1 MNPRINILAAL
12 TLLSA
17 QTAAADNP
25 YRYDVQTVSV
35 NKVPPRTDFM
45 SYPSRDGAL
54 TMRYEKSPFYLPLNG
69 TWKFLFAED
78 ARDLPADATDP
89 ATDASGWDDIEVPGN
104 WERQGFGTAIYTNHQ
119 YEFATYRPQ
128 PPRLPEVNPAGIYRR
143 EFEIPDEWNGRNVFL
158 HLAGAKSGVYVYVN
172 GHEAGYNEDSKNPAE
187 FLIDEYL
194 RPGRNTL
201 TIKIYR
207 WSTGSWLE
215 CQDFWRMSGIERD
228 VFLWSQPRVAVRDFR
243 IKSTLDEA
251 CRDGIFA
258 LEADLTNRTEGDAEA
273 TLSYELLDDAGRQV
287 AAGQRDAMIAA
298 GGCRTLRFETG
309 IPGVKAWSAERPDL
323 YTLLMT
329 LRGPGGETE
338 TVPYRVGFRRFEFAR
353 LDERAENGE
362 PYRVLLVNGQPV
374 KFKGVN
380 IHEHHPVT
388 GHYVTEE
395 VMRRDFELMK
405 RHNFNAV
412 RLCHY
417 PQDRR
422 FYELCDE
429 YGLYVYDEANIESH
443 GMYYDLRKGG
453 TLGNDPAWL
462 KPHMERTRN
471 MFERNKNHASVT
483 FWSLGNEAGNGYNFY
498 QTYLWTKAADS
509 AWMNRPVN
517 YERAQWEWNT
527 DMYVPQYPGAGWLE
541 EIGRKGSDRPVM
553 PSEYAHAMGNSTGNF
568 AGQWDAIYR
577 YPNLQGGFLWDWVD
591 QGLLEHDAQGRPFWA
606 YGGDFGGE
614 YTPSDGNFCCNG
626 LVLPDR
632 TPHPALAEVKY
643 VQQDFGFE
651 PEGAGRVRITNRFYF
666 TPSEKYRFICRLVR
680 DGKTVRE
687 KELDVRLAPQES
699 AVFTTFG
706 PEEMRGEGE
715 YFADFSVTTRE
726 ASEAVPAGYEIA
738 AGQIPLG
745 GTPKK
750 ADVPRKGPALGV
762 NDDGER
768 IAVSSPRVRF
778 VFDRRSGSVT
788 SYAVNGVE
796 YFADGFGPRPNFWRA
811 PTDNDYG
818 NAMPE
823 RLQVWK
829 TSSREFDVV
838 EAAAVKTGDAV
849 RIEAAYLLA
858 AGNLCIM
865 RYTVHPSGVVETRM
879 TFTSTDAEAV
889 ATELSEA
896 ARTATFSP
904 GSEKARSEAAKLDVP
919 RIGVRFRMPLAMRQV
934 EYYGRGPGENYA
946 DRNAGAFVG
955 LYSTSADEMYF
966 PYVRPQEN
974 GHRTDTR
981 RVRFGKRHG
990 LEIVADSLFGFNA
1003 LRNAVEDFDGEEAVR
1018 RPYQWRNLTPADK
1031 EHDEAAARNVKPRQT
1046 HIDDITP
1053 RDFVEV
1059 CIDMKQQGVGGYDSW
1074 GAMPEPQHR
1083 IPADSTYNWGF
1094 VIIPF

>member
-1 MNPRINILAAL
+1 M
-12 TLLSA
+12 
-17 QTAAADNP
+17 
-25 YRYDVQTVSV
+25 
-35 NKVPPRTDFM
+35 
-45 SYPSRDGAL
+45 
-54 TMRYEKSPFYLPLNG
+54 
-69 TWKFLFAED
+69 
-78 ARDLPADATDP
+78 
-89 ATDASGWDDIEVPGN
+89 
-104 WERQGFGTAIYTNHQ
+104 
-119 YEFATYRPQ
+119 
-128 PPRLPEVNPAGIYRR
+128 
-143 EFEIPDEWNGRNVFL
+143 
-158 HLAGAKSGVYVYVN
+158 
-172 GHEAGYNEDSKNPAE
+172 
-187 FLIDEYL
+187 
-194 RPGRNTL
+194 PGRN
-201 TIKIYR
+201 IR
-207 WSTGSWLE
+207 PGGRS
-215 CQDFWRMSGIERD
+215 D
-228 VFLWSQPRVAVRDFR
+228 
-243 IKSTLDEA
+243 
-251 CRDGIFA
+251 
-258 LEADLTNRTEGDAEA
+258 NRTESDAEA

-298 GGCRTLRFETG
+298 GGCRTLRFEAG
-309 IPGVKAWSAERPDL
+309 IPGIKAWSAERPDL

-338 TVPYRVGFRRFEFAR
+338 TVPYRVGFRPFPEFAR

-417 PQDRR
+417 PQDRK

-429 YGLYVYDEANIESH
+429 YGLYIYDEANIESH

-699 AVFTTFG
+699 AAFTTFG
-706 PEEMRGEGE
+706 PEGDARRRGVFRRFLRHHARSLEG
-715 YFADFSVTTRE
+715 R
-726 ASEAVPAGYEIA
+726 
-738 AGQIPLG
+738 
-745 GTPKK
+745 
-750 ADVPRKGPALGV
+750 
-762 NDDGER
+762 
-768 IAVSSPRVRF
+768 
-778 VFDRRSGSVT
+778 
-788 SYAVNGVE
+788 
-796 YFADGFGPRPNFWRA
+796 
-811 PTDNDYG
+811 
-818 NAMPE
+818 
-823 RLQVWK
+823 
-829 TSSREFDVV
+829 SSR
-838 EAAAVKTGDAV
+838 
-849 RIEAAYLLA
+849 L
-858 AGNLCIM
+858 
-865 RYTVHPSGVVETRM
+865 
-879 TFTSTDAEAV
+879 
-889 ATELSEA
+889 
-896 ARTATFSP
+896 
-904 GSEKARSEAAKLDVP
+904 
-919 RIGVRFRMPLAMRQV
+919 
-934 EYYGRGPGENYA
+934 
-946 DRNAGAFVG
+946 
-955 LYSTSADEMYF
+955 
-966 PYVRPQEN
+966 
-974 GHRTDTR
+974 
-981 RVRFGKRHG
+981 
-990 LEIVADSLFGFNA
+990 
-1003 LRNAVEDFDGEEAVR
+1003 
-1018 RPYQWRNLTPADK
+1018 
-1031 EHDEAAARNVKPRQT
+1031 
-1046 HIDDITP
+1046 
-1053 RDFVEV
+1053 
-1059 CIDMKQQGVGGYDSW
+1059 
-1074 GAMPEPQHR
+1074 
-1083 IPADSTYNWGF
+1083 
-1094 VIIPF
+1094 

>member
-1 MNPRINILAAL
+1 
-12 TLLSA
+12 
-17 QTAAADNP
+17 
-25 YRYDVQTVSV
+25 
-35 NKVPPRTDFM
+35 
-45 SYPSRDGAL
+45 
-54 TMRYEKSPFYLPLNG
+54 
-69 TWKFLFAED
+69 
-78 ARDLPADATDP
+78 
-89 ATDASGWDDIEVPGN
+89 
-104 WERQGFGTAIYTNHQ
+104 
-119 YEFATYRPQ
+119 
-128 PPRLPEVNPAGIYRR
+128 
-143 EFEIPDEWNGRNVFL
+143 
-158 HLAGAKSGVYVYVN
+158 
-172 GHEAGYNEDSKNPAE
+172 
-187 FLIDEYL
+187 
-194 RPGRNTL
+194 
-201 TIKIYR
+201 
-207 WSTGSWLE
+207 
-215 CQDFWRMSGIERD
+215 MSGIERD

-251 CRDGIFA
+251 CRDGIFV

-298 GGCRTLRFETG
+298 GGCRTLRFEAG

-417 PQDRR
+417 PQDRK

-429 YGLYVYDEANIESH
+429 YGLYIYDEANIESH

-568 AGQWDAIYR
+568 VGQWDAIYR

-726 ASEAVPAGYEIA
+726 ASKAVPAGYEIA

-1031 EHDEAAARNVKPRQT
+1031 EHDEAAARNVRPRQT